1 VQRLYPGIMAAIELR
16 RATPSDAAAI
26 RGVTRDAYAKWVPLI
41 GREPSPMT
49 ANYEVAV
56 QQHRFDLLLKD
67 GALVALIETVD
78 EGDRLLIENVAVA
91 SDFQGQGLG
100 RMLLAH
106 AEHLA
111 RDLGKAR
118 IRLYT
123 NQRFAENIRLYERLG
138 YGIDR
143 EEDVGLAVAVH
154 MSKAIVPN
162 VS

>member
-1 VQRLYPGIMAAIELR
+1 
-16 RATPSDAAAI
+16 
-26 RGVTRDAYAKWVPLI
+26 
-41 GREPSPMT
+41 MT

-91 SDFQGQGLG
+91 SGLQGQGLG
-100 RMLLAH
+100 QMLLAH

-111 RDLGKAR
+111 RDLGKTR

-123 NQRFAENIRLYERLG
+123 NQRLPRTSGSTNGSATASTAKRTLG
-138 YGIDR
+138 SPW
-143 EEDVGLAVAVH
+143 L
-154 MSKAIVPN
+154 ST
-162 VS
+162 